1 MRQTLLRGLAL
12 LLGGILLGM
21 LLLMAAYALPTEP
34 IRKHLGESLLCFD
47 GSDGMPETDNE
58 TLVKTYSSTWLDIR
72 TDLVMMLIAAYDSDA
87 SPWEQALEN
96 RMYNDTERY
105 YRLSERLAAL
115 AKMRNRPIPTAVT
128 GTDIWCCSSRCCC
141 FAATWTFG
149 C

>member
-1 MRQTLLRGLAL
+1 MRQTLLRGSAL

-47 GSDGMPETDNE
+47 GSDGMPETDDE

-105 YRLSERLAAL
+105 YRLSERLAAVAHGVGKDAEIIL
-115 AKMRNRPIPTAVT
+115 PRLIQGIGKIKKYAFAV
-128 GTDIWCCSSRCCC
+128 
-141 FAATWTFG
+141 
-149 C
+149 